1 MVVKI
6 WDFRTGD
13 QKRTISGFS
22 KEVTSISYVG
32 DSINVVGSCGDKNVH
47 IKRADNGGNVRAL
60 SGSTDFVYSVAASA
74 DGKIVI
80 AGGQD
85 STVRFWQADNGQS
98 VASFE
103 APQPEDAVAEGDG
116 E

>member
-32 DSINVVGSCGDKNVH
+32 DSTNVVSSCGDKNVH

-60 SGSTDFVYSVAASA
+60 SGATDFVYSVAVSA
-74 DGKIVI
+74 DGKTVI

-85 STVRFWQADNGQS
+85 STVRFWKADDGQS
-98 VASFE
+98 VATFE
-103 APQPEDAVAEGDG
+103 APQPEVAVAEGEG